1 MLVPVRLNF
10 KKTIYFIVLKTN
22 PLFENRSKL
31 FTLTIFAVIGILAI
45 PVILPHI
52 FHKFQVFHILL
63 HLSGISL
70 AAFLSIV
77 SAIAYARVRTRRLLF
92 TMLAFSIF
100 VASETLSL
108 VDAAWQ
114 YTYYLGVFSA
124 GEIGHFLSLCTL
136 GMFAIS
142 VFRRD

>member
-1 MLVPVRLNF
+1 M
-10 KKTIYFIVLKTN
+10 LKTN
-22 PLFENRSKL
+22 PLLENRSKL

-63 HLSGISL
+63 HLSGIGL

-100 VASETLSL
+100 IASETLSL

>member
-1 MLVPVRLNF
+1 
-10 KKTIYFIVLKTN
+10 VLKN
-22 PLFENRSKL
+22 NHLLENRSKL
-31 FTLTIFAVIGILAI
+31 LTITVFTIIGILAI
-45 PVILPHI
+45 PVLLPHI
-52 FHKFQVFHILL
+52 FHQFQVFHILL
-63 HLSGISL
+63 HLTGIAL
-70 AAFLSIV
+70 AVFLSII

-100 VASETLSL
+100 VTSESLSL

-114 YTYYLGVFSA
+114 YTYYLGTFSA
-124 GEIGHFLSLCTL
+124 GEIGHILALCTL

>member
-1 MLVPVRLNF
+1 MLKDPHFL
-10 KKTIYFIVLKTN
+10 
-22 PLFENRSKL
+22 ENKPKL
-31 FTLTIFAVIGILAI
+31 FAVVIFSVIGILAI

-63 HLSGISL
+63 HLSGVSIGS
-70 AAFLSIV
+70 FLTII
-77 SAIAYARVRTRRLLF
+77 SAIAYKRIKTKRMLF
-92 TMLAFSIF
+92 TMIAFALFAVAEIF
-100 VASETLSL
+100 SV

-114 YTYYLGVFSA
+114 YTYYLGAISA
-124 GEIGHFLSLCTL
+124 DEVGHILELCTL

>member
-1 MLVPVRLNF
+1 MVVPVRLNF

-77 SAIAYARVRTRRLLF
+77 SAIAYARIRTRRLLF

>member
-1 MLVPVRLNF
+1 M
-10 KKTIYFIVLKTN
+10 LKTN
-22 PLFENRSKL
+22 PLLENRSKL
-31 FTLTIFAVIGILAI
+31 FTLTIFAVIGILVI

-63 HLSGISL
+63 HLSGIGL

-77 SAIAYARVRTRRLLF
+77 SAIDYARVRTRRLLF

-100 VASETLSL
+100 AASETLSL
-108 VDAAWQ
+108 VNAAWQ

-124 GEIGHFLSLCTL
+124 EEIGHFLSLCTL